1 MHHLVILS
9 EAAPR
14 ILRAA
19 ESKDLRLLLHLP
31 SFSPNP
37 PPCHPERSCPAHF
50 AGSGVEGP
58 AVAFALAVLLSKP
71 TPCHPERSCP
81 AHFAGSGVEGPAV
94 AFALVLGVA
103 VVPMDALTAPQT
115 SSLAFP
121 TPHSNPPSQDSPAQ
135 STHLLHPRPSL
146 QLFLP
151 SDRILHKRMPLKPHQ
166 SIAVVLHRVPLEH
179 PILVLPDSRLN
190 ITGHPNIK
198 IMAPAS
204 HNVGVIHNLV
214 HRASVNH
221 PHNPNKSFPSL
232 PHSNSTPM
240 PPTPCHPEL
249 RGSQHFVS
257 HEVEGPALATAVAR
271 PPSPRITGCPSI
283 AVFAMGGM

>member
-1 MHHLVILS
+1 MHHPVILS

-31 SFSPNP
+31 SSSPNP
-37 PPCHPERSCPAHF
+37 HPVILSEAAPRILRAAESKDLRLLLHLFLALQLFLWTHSPLPKHLHWHSPLLTQIHPARIL
-50 AGSGVEGP
+50 P
-58 AVAFALAVLLSKP
+58 LNQP
-71 TPCHPERSCP
+71 
-81 AHFAGSGVEGPAV
+81 
-94 AFALVLGVA
+94 
-103 VVPMDALTAPQT
+103 D
-115 SSLAFP
+115 
-121 TPHSNPPSQDSPAQ
+121 
-135 STHLLHPRPSL
+135 LLHPRPSL

-166 SIAVVLHRVPLEH
+166 SIAVVLLRVPLEH